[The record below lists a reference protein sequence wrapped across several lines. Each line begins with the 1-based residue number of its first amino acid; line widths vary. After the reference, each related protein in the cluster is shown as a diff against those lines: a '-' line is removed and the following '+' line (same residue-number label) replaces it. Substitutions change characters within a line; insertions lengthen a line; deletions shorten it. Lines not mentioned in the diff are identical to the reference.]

1 MSDESLPRER
11 RAFVEWSKLHHAYG
25 PASNIPALLQDAR
38 RAPAPGDYRDE
49 PWFSLWSAL
58 CHQGD
63 VFTASYAAMPDLVAI
78 AEARRTEPR
87 VMCECLYLAASIE
100 LGRSASEGPTPPPA
114 MPAQLMIGYRTAI
127 ERAASLTEQALAR
140 EAVAPVREMLDIC
153 SAVFAGD
160 LQKARR
166 HVDGLDGAETE

>member
-1 MSDESLPRER
+1 
-11 RAFVEWSKLHHAYG
+11 
-25 PASNIPALLQDAR
+25 
-38 RAPAPGDYRDE
+38 
-49 PWFSLWSAL
+49 
-58 CHQGD
+58 
-63 VFTASYAAMPDLVAI
+63 
-78 AEARRTEPR
+78 
-87 VMCECLYLAASIE
+87 
-100 LGRSASEGPTPPPA
+100 
-114 MPAQLMIGYRTAI
+114 MIGYRTAI